1 MGRKRKARTCASS
14 TGWKLEFGP
23 PEWQPSELTTT
34 PSHIHTMLRTGFNV
48 VAACQD
54 NAQCF
59 IAKERLTYLVLAEPG
74 FLVKYPRKMGGG
86 IIVFVWSQF
95 DGGKIDNRTN
105 RLMVPSK
112 TKKKPS

>member
-1 MGRKRKARTCASS
+1 M
-14 TGWKLEFGP
+14 EFGP

-34 PSHIHTMLRTGFNV
+34 PSHIHTMLRTGFN

-86 IIVFVWSQF
+86 IIVFVWSEF
-95 DGGKIDNRTN
+95 DGVKIDNTTIG
-105 RLMVPSK
+105 LWFPP
-112 TKKKPS
+112 KPRKSQARDYGEGSQTSS